1 MNIEIGQEIVWMG
14 NDCVVESIIEHPDG
28 NHEIEIALNG
38 RIYYD
43 WLSEVVVKSI
53 EIVEEIAEEIASG

>member
-28 NHEIEIALNG
+28 NREIGIALNG

-53 EIVEEIAEEIASG
+53 EIAEEIASG